1 MRFWIYLIY
10 ITFRTMKNQIIQ
22 NVFKLMLGTSALLVS
37 VAFFIRTISP
47 VQASGN
53 VILNDQPSV
62 QVPLNEDGSINVKLS
77 DEQLKELKVNA
88 VGKFD
93 FYIVSKSGTLY
104 GHKTGGGGS
113 SYDWDAVD
121 DINKA
126 WVPY

>member
-1 MRFWIYLIY
+1 
-10 ITFRTMKNQIIQ
+10 MKNQIIQ

-77 DEQLKELKVNA
+77 EEQLKELKVNVA
-88 VGKFD
+88 GTYDYF
-93 FYIVSKSGTLY
+93 IVSSGFLY
-104 GHKTGGGGS
+104 GHYTGKGGEEK
-113 SYDWDAVD
+113 
-121 DINKA
+121 N
-126 WVPY
+126 WVKFALPR